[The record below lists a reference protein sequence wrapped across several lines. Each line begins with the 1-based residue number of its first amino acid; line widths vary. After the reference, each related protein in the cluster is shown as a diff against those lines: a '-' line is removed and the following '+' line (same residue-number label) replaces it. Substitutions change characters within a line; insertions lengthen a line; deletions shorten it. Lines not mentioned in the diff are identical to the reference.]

1 MLVTLDILVH
11 ENKQFIPM
19 WTMYN
24 KMFIRA
30 RKQPELFGQ
39 DKKSVKLLEKFCKRL
54 TSNILNGR
62 VFMTYL
68 GDLVAK
74 INEEL
79 PKDPLYKNKEFQ
91 ERYLEHLKF
100 KIE

>member
-1 MLVTLDILVH
+1 
-11 ENKQFIPM
+11 
-19 WTMYN
+19 
-24 KMFIRA
+24 
-30 RKQPELFGQ
+30 
-39 DKKSVKLLEKFCKRL
+39 
-54 TSNILNGR
+54 
-62 VFMTYL
+62 MTYL

-91 ERYLEHLKF
+91 ERYLEYLKF